1 MMTDITLDDELEPTV
16 LTVDRSGERLDKWL
30 TAALPEQ
37 SRSVIQRWIE
47 GRRVTIAGS
56 IVKASYRVQ
65 AGEVVQI
72 DIPPVAPATL
82 VPENIPLIIVY
93 EDADVIL
100 VDKPAGMVVHP
111 APGHPSGTLVNAI
124 LYHVPDLAGIGG
136 ELRPGIVHR
145 LDKDTSGLVLVAK
158 NDKALRQLQRQFKE
172 RLVHKV
178 YLALLD
184 GILTPRQGTIEA
196 PIGRD
201 PRNRQRMAV
210 ITGQESKHARP
221 AVTHYRVRD
230 YYNGFTLVEAEPH
243 TGRTHQIRVHFQFIG
258 FPLLADAIYG
268 HRKPRLACPRHF
280 LHAHILGFRRPSDGV
295 YVECT
300 SPLPADLQAVLDT
313 LAA

>member
-1 MMTDITLDDELEPTV
+1 M
-16 LTVDRSGERLDKWL
+16 
-30 TAALPEQ
+30 
-37 SRSVIQRWIE
+37 
-47 GRRVTIAGS
+47 
-56 IVKASYRVQ
+56 
-65 AGEVVQI
+65 
-72 DIPPVAPATL
+72 
-82 VPENIPLIIVY
+82 
-93 EDADVIL
+93 IL
-100 VDKPAGMVVHP
+100 VDKPAGLVVHP

-124 LYHVPDLAGIGG
+124 LFHVPDLAGIGG
-136 ELRPGIVHR
+136 EVRPGIVHR

-158 NDKALRQLQRQFKE
+158 NEKALRELQRQFKE

-280 LHAHILGFRRPSDGV
+280 LHAHILGFQRPSDGV